1 MKLYKKILIIFIVL
15 NIGIVSS
22 VSLFLMTGFQDVVID
37 NELESK
43 TIEIIEKKQKIESFV
58 ESKSEKI
65 KLVSTLAEVQGF
77 LKFIEYGKSDNFN
90 YAEDEWINLLQN
102 QFRNIS
108 NTDADLQQIRM
119 FDKEGSELFKLNI
132 SDGEFFTSFKSEQ
145 LDKDQKYYFDNSLFD
160 DSVSVSNIILN
171 TENGRI
177 LSPHTPV
184 MTFVTPVSDGSGVQM
199 GLLVLTYDVSELL
212 SSVEQSSVG
221 NMIMINQDGN
231 IIQHNDKSKIFGKQ
245 LGTGFN
251 YFVDFDDL
259 KNSML
264 KNDFGHTVDDNSLYK
279 VWNKVP
285 HPSQAGK
292 YWVLIYEIK
301 DTELYTPITSIML
314 NSLYIVGII
323 MGITTVITW
332 MVSKH
337 VSKPIKLLTE
347 RIHKAEKGELNT
359 EIEIKGNDEI
369 AKINLAF
376 NDLVNTLQDSKKT
389 VEQQEIKLKKQL
401 NDLKFLKKSLN
412 ESTYFAT
419 SDINGNFTYVNER
432 FCKNTQYTSSELIGN
447 NPRILK
453 SGTHDQVFYKKMWD
467 HLLSGRVWI
476 GDINNKRKDG
486 SMYWVKEILIPKKD
500 IDGKVI
506 EFIIIQTDITHQKT
520 NESDLST
527 SLNYLTKSQE
537 LQNEFLETFF
547 KELPIPVDSIRKLC
561 RTLKYDELGDRLNE
575 DQRKNVNAIYENTKK
590 IDFILEEFLGMFK
603 PNSKKET
610 TQN

>member
-1 MKLYKKILIIFIVL
+1 
-15 NIGIVSS
+15 
-22 VSLFLMTGFQDVVID
+22 
-37 NELESK
+37 
-43 TIEIIEKKQKIESFV
+43 
-58 ESKSEKI
+58 
-65 KLVSTLAEVQGF
+65 
-77 LKFIEYGKSDNFN
+77 
-90 YAEDEWINLLQN
+90 
-102 QFRNIS
+102 
-108 NTDADLQQIRM
+108 
-119 FDKEGSELFKLNI
+119 
-132 SDGEFFTSFKSEQ
+132 
-145 LDKDQKYYFDNSLFD
+145 
-160 DSVSVSNIILN
+160 
-171 TENGRI
+171 
-177 LSPHTPV
+177 
-184 MTFVTPVSDGSGVQM
+184 
-199 GLLVLTYDVSELL
+199 
-212 SSVEQSSVG
+212 
-221 NMIMINQDGN
+221 
-231 IIQHNDKSKIFGKQ
+231 
-245 LGTGFN
+245 
-251 YFVDFDDL
+251 
-259 KNSML
+259 
-264 KNDFGHTVDDNSLYK
+264 
-279 VWNKVP
+279 
-285 HPSQAGK
+285 
-292 YWVLIYEIK
+292 
-301 DTELYTPITSIML
+301 
-314 NSLYIVGII
+314 LYIVGII

-453 SGTHDQVFYKKMWD
+453 SGTHDQIFYKKMWD

-575 DQRKNVNAIYENTKK
+575 DQRKNVNAIYDNTKK

-603 PNSKKET
+603 PDSKKET

>member
-264 KNDFGHTVDDNSLYK
+264 NV
-279 VWNKVP
+279 
-285 HPSQAGK
+285 
-292 YWVLIYEIK
+292 
-301 DTELYTPITSIML
+301 
-314 NSLYIVGII
+314 
-323 MGITTVITW
+323 
-332 MVSKH
+332 
-337 VSKPIKLLTE
+337 
-347 RIHKAEKGELNT
+347 EK
-359 EIEIKGNDEI
+359 
-369 AKINLAF
+369 
-376 NDLVNTLQDSKKT
+376 
-389 VEQQEIKLKKQL
+389 
-401 NDLKFLKKSLN
+401 
-412 ESTYFAT
+412 
-419 SDINGNFTYVNER
+419 R
-432 FCKNTQYTSSELIGN
+432 FWSYS
-447 NPRILK
+447 
-453 SGTHDQVFYKKMWD
+453 
-467 HLLSGRVWI
+467 
-476 GDINNKRKDG
+476 
-486 SMYWVKEILIPKKD
+486 
-500 IDGKVI
+500 
-506 EFIIIQTDITHQKT
+506 
-520 NESDLST
+520 
-527 SLNYLTKSQE
+527 
-537 LQNEFLETFF
+537 
-547 KELPIPVDSIRKLC
+547 
-561 RTLKYDELGDRLNE
+561 
-575 DQRKNVNAIYENTKK
+575 
-590 IDFILEEFLGMFK
+590 
-603 PNSKKET
+603 
-610 TQN
+610 